1 MLKALASM
9 KRLCMAEE
17 KNIGFTHEFTYTSKH
32 HKFREIF
39 YSLGIRK
46 QKQGGKQAY
55 SPSAYDT
62 VLQGFKNHYV
72 AHHITIDRAATKGK
86 ENGKRKSQQYF

>member
-1 MLKALASM
+1 MLVALASM

-32 HKFREIF
+32 HKFRENYLF
-39 YSLGIRK
+39 PWYPQAK
-46 QKQGGKQAY
+46 AGGKQAY

-62 VLQGFKNHYV
+62 VSQGLKNHYV
-72 AHHITIDRAATKGK
+72 AHHITINPAATKGK
-86 ENGKRKSQQYF
+86 RKPKT